1 MTPVPPRLL
10 RRGPDTRLALG
21 LAASGILV
29 APVPGVSAWLLGVAM
44 SAAVTVRW
52 IEDGE
57 LRVHDI
63 RALATLPP
71 DAVVWVDVLDPDE
84 RTLVALGERF
94 PMHPLA
100 IEDCLHF
107 PQRPKID
114 VYPDSTFAIWLV
126 PLLLDAD
133 GVETRELDVFLG
145 AEHLVTVHRERIKAV
160 DDVASDA
167 AAFLARGA
175 EWTLH
180 AILDRAVDALFPV
193 VEQIADALEELEDAM
208 LVEARTEHLSRL
220 QMAKRALV
228 QLHKILVPERDVVR
242 GLARLETF
250 VEPDAYMYFQDIGDH
265 LARAIDSVETYRDV
279 ASGAMDIYLSAQSN
293 RMNEIMKQLT
303 VIATIFMPLTLISS
317 IYGMNFRH
325 MPELEWRYGYFT
337 VLAIMAVI
345 AVWMLWFFRRRRWW

>member
-1 MTPVPPRLL
+1 
-10 RRGPDTRLALG
+10 
-21 LAASGILV
+21 
-29 APVPGVSAWLLGVAM
+29 M

-52 IEDGE
+52 IEDGV
-57 LRVHDI
+57 LKTGSQDV
-63 RALATLPP
+63 LADLPSDTP
-71 DAVVWVDVLDPDE
+71 VWVDVLDPDE
-84 RTLVALGERF
+84 STLAALAKRF

-100 IEDCLHF
+100 VEDCLHF

-114 VYPDSTFAIWLV
+114 LYPDSTFAIWLV
-126 PLLLDAD
+126 PLLVDDD
-133 GVETRELDVFLG
+133 GVATHELDVFLG
-145 AEHLVTVHRERIKAV
+145 AEHLVTVHREQIKAV

-167 AAFLARGA
+167 GAFLARGV

-193 VEQIADALEELEDAM
+193 VEQIADALEDLEDAM
-208 LVEARTEHLSRL
+208 LTDARTEHLSRL
-220 QMAKRALV
+220 YQAKRALV
-228 QLHKILVPERDVVR
+228 QLHKMLVPERDVVR
-242 GLARLETF
+242 GLARLEAF

-317 IYGMNFRH
+317 IYGMNFRY
-325 MPELEWRYGYFT
+325 MPELQWRYGYFA
-337 VLAIMAVI
+337 VLITMAVI
-345 AVWMLWFFRRRRWW
+345 AAWMVWFFRRRRWW

>member
-1 MTPVPPRLL
+1 
-10 RRGPDTRLALG
+10 
-21 LAASGILV
+21 
-29 APVPGVSAWLLGVAM
+29 M

-52 IEDGE
+52 IEDGV
-57 LRVHDI
+57 LRAGGLD
-63 RALATLPP
+63 ALATLPP
-71 DAVVWVDVLDPDE
+71 DAVVWADVLDPDE
-84 RTLVALGERF
+84 PTLLALAKRF

-126 PLLLDAD
+126 PLLLDED
-133 GVETRELDVFLG
+133 GVATHELDVFLG
-145 AEHLVTVHRERIKAV
+145 AEHLVTVHREAIKAV
-160 DDVASDA
+160 DDVASEA
-167 AAFLARGA
+167 ATFTARGV

-208 LVEARTEHLSRL
+208 LADARTEHLSRL
-220 QMAKRALV
+220 YAAKRALV

-242 GLARLETF
+242 GLARLEAF

-279 ASGAMDIYLSAQSN
+279 ATGAMDIYLSAQSN

-317 IYGMNFRH
+317 IYGMNFRY
-325 MPELEWRYGYFT
+325 MPELEWRYGYFA
-337 VLAIMAVI
+337 VLAVMAFI
-345 AVWMLWFFRRRRWW
+345 AAWMVWFFRRRRWW